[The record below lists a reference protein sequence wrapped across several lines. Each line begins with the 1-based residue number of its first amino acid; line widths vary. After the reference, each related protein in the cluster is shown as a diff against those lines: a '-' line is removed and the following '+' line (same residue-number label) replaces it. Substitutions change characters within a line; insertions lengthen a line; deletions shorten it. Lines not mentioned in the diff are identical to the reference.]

1 MELDLPFGPMEGSLI
16 FDNFTYE
23 DVKTTQ
29 CLGKV
34 CTNICTHLLD
44 DPDTNKRYLTICVP
58 CYNEDLDELLK
69 TLLSLMENIE
79 FMQRKVCCLC
89 LCILLQIHERQC
101 GKNSFI
107 FTGSV
112 V

>member
-1 MELDLPFGPMEGSLI
+1 MELDLPFGPMEGALI
-16 FDNFTYE
+16 YDNFTYE

-34 CTNICTHLLD
+34 CTNICTQLLE
-44 DPDTNKRYLTICVP
+44 DPDPNKRYLTICVP

-79 FMQRKVCCLC
+79 FMQRKVC
-89 LCILLQIHERQC
+89 QIRPKRFPNVSDIH
-101 GKNSFI
+101 
-107 FTGSV
+107 
-112 V
+112 